1 MGLLGLCL
9 KSRMIGKVTSAK
21 SDTTIR
27 RMGHERKRSRDK
39 GKPLGGAPIKVTAL
53 GEIFLGEGHLASSTG
68 YAARPAAASPSAC
81 STKAAFQKGT
91 RGLACAGK
99 WRQPDGSGISQR
111 EPEAVS
117 RISWQKMECL
127 VAQMLLS
134 CLLSSYG
141 WDFGKEGF

>member
-9 KSRMIGKVTSAK
+9 KSRMIGKATSAK

-39 GKPLGGAPIKVTAL
+39 GKPLGGAPIKVMAL

-68 YAARPAAASPSAC
+68 YAARPAAVC
-81 STKAAFQKGT
+81 RTRAAFQKGT
-91 RGLACAGK
+91 RDPACAGK
-99 WRQPDGSGISQR
+99 WSQPDGSGISQR

-117 RISWQKMECL
+117 RISWQKMEYL
-127 VAQMLLS
+127 IAQMLLS
-134 CLLSSYG
+134 CSLSSYW